1 MCTAIS
7 VTANNF
13 YFGRNLDNEFNY
25 GEKVTVTPRNYVFR
39 FTNGK
44 VSQAHYAMIGMASTF
59 DGYPLYFDA
68 VNEKG
73 LGMAGLSFPDNA
85 HYEKPFAQ
93 KENIASFEFIPY
105 ILGTC
110 ADVREAKSILENA
123 NITDTAFRKELE
135 PTPLHWIISD
145 RIRSV
150 TVEQTKNG
158 LKVYDNPCGVLTNN
172 PTFDIQLFNIAN
184 YLSLSPCDPQNRFSD
199 SLTLSPYCKGMGAM
213 GLPGDLSS
221 MSRFVKAAFTKLNS
235 VYGATEKEAVT
246 QFFHVLYSVYQQKGC
261 VVTSHGY
268 EITSY
273 SCCCNGDKG
282 IYYYTTYRNHR
293 INAVDM
299 HLENLDGKTVTA
311 YPLDTETVFN
321 VVNKKDIRLP

>member
-25 GEKVTVTPRNYVFR
+25 GEAVTVTPRNYIFR
-39 FTNGK
+39 FTGGK
-44 VSQAHYAMIGMASTF
+44 ILENHYAMIGMACAV

-85 HYEKPFAQ
+85 HYENTLPQ
-93 KENIASFEFIPY
+93 KENIASFELIPY
-105 ILGTC
+105 ILCTC
-110 ADVREAKSILENA
+110 ADVAEAKRILENA
-123 NITDTAFRKELE
+123 NITDIPFRSDMP
-135 PTPLHWIISD
+135 PTPLHWMISD
-145 RIRSV
+145 RNSSV
-150 TVEQTKNG
+150 TVEQTKSG

-172 PTFDIQLFNIAN
+172 PTFDIQLFNITN
-184 YLSLSPCDPQNRFSD
+184 YLSLSPHDPNNSFSD
-199 SLTLSPYCKGMGAM
+199 TLSLSPYCKGMGAM

-235 VYGATEKEAVT
+235 VYGETEKEAVV

-261 VVTSHGY
+261 VITPHGY

-282 IYYYTTYRNHR
+282 IYYYTTYRNHC

-299 HLENLDGKTVTA
+299 YLENLDSDAVISYT
-311 YPLDTETVFN
+311 LDTETKFN
-321 VVNKKDIRLP
+321 VINEK

>member
-1 MCTAIS
+1 MCTAIAVS
-7 VTANNF
+7 AKNF
-13 YFGRNLDNEFNY
+13 YFGRNLDNEFVY
-25 GEKVTVTPRNYVFR
+25 GEKVTVTPKNYPFH
-39 FTNGK
+39 FTGGK
-44 VSQAHYAMIGMASTF
+44 VLGSHCAIIGMASVV

-85 HYEKPFAQ
+85 VYNNPVYG
-93 KENIASFEFIPY
+93 KENIASFEVIPY
-105 ILGTC
+105 ILTTC
-110 ADVREAKSILENA
+110 ADVGEAKKALENA
-123 NITDTAFRKELE
+123 NITNIPFRSDLP

-145 RIRSV
+145 KSRSI

-158 LKVYDNPCGVLTNN
+158 LSLFDNPCGVLTNN
-172 PTFDIQLFNIAN
+172 PTFDIQLFNLTN
-184 YLSLSPCDPQNRFSD
+184 YLSLSPHDPHNGFSD
-199 SLTLSPYCKGMGAM
+199 TLALSPYCKGMGAL

-235 VYGATEKEAVT
+235 VYGNTESEAVT

-261 VVTSHGY
+261 VITSHGY

-273 SCCCNGDKG
+273 SCCCNCDKG
-282 IYYYTTYRNHR
+282 VYYYTTYRNHR

-299 HLENLDGKTVTA
+299 HLENLDADTVIS
-311 YPLDTETVFN
+311 YPLDTETEFN
-321 VVNKKDIRLP
+321 IVNKK